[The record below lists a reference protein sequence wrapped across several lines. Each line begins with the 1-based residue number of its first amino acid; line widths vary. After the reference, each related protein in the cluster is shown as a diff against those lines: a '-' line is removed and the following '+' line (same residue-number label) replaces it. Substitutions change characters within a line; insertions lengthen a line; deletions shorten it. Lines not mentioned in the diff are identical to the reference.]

1 MTVRPPSIVDRPH
14 RHVAAAINYFF
25 SGSGW
30 SRVGG
35 KKYEWKAGDLMLSAP
50 GWEIHHHASND
61 EPVYELTI
69 QDSPLNLAMDS
80 LLWQEDLKR
89 APILL
94 GSHQGFATNR
104 STVGP

>member
-1 MTVRPPSIVDRPH
+1 V
-14 RHVAAAINYFF
+14 AINYFF
-25 SGSGW
+25 GGHGY

-50 GWEIHHHASND
+50 GWAIHNHASGD

-80 LLWQEDLKR
+80 LMWQEDLKR
-89 APILL
+89 TPILL
-94 GSHQGFATNR
+94 GSHRGWDTNR
-104 STVGP
+104 QELGNGLVR